1 MAEAALQGFGVAV
14 HRDALVRN
22 PRPCRPTSTGRIDI
36 ASPDPAQPPRI
47 QPNYLGTAAD
57 VASVQAGARLI
68 GRLQKTPALRGLTL
82 GAPAVDPAALT
93 DDALLADFRARSDTP
108 MNQPYLSAHPKRRE
122 TVLNRTRLRRL
133 GDPTDIASAAAFLAS
148 DESRFMTGASLVV
161 DGWLS
166 LG

>member
-57 VASVQAGARLI
+57 VASVLAGVRLI
-68 GRLQKTPALRGLTL
+68 GRLQKT
-82 GAPAVDPAALT
+82 PAALT

-122 TVLNRTRLRRL
+122 TVLNRTPLRRL

>member
-57 VASVQAGARLI
+57 VASVLAGVRLI
-68 GRLQKTPALRGLTL
+68 GRLQKT
-82 GAPAVDPAALT
+82 PAALT
-93 DDALLADFRARSDTP
+93 DDALLADCRARSDTP